1 MLQKRPT
8 YEELLKETMTHRLK
22 IIPERQR
29 RTQQGL
35 LIEDVDFDDFDLNN
49 YYKKALTID
58 EATQT
63 NEEKGTQTD
72 FIDEG
77 SSNTRKYMFDSD
89 IRDFKSTY
97 ENRRDKMTQTVRYLL
112 TEERGTQTEGTDEED
127 DDSYI
132 KNHWTFN
139 RDKKDKSTQ
148 TFKYKNKE
156 RNPTD
161 KDDNDDNDNSS
172 RLSDLAQN
180 ALGLGLYTAY
190 QGGRLALNGVRLGM
204 NLIDSFNERDST
216 SEEEREPTPRIIR
229 RGASRSRSASV
240 DVRQRSRSRDEEMP
254 SGSNDAIRLLR
265 RGASRSRSPTP
276 DKKNRKRK

>member
-112 TEERGTQTEGTDEED
+112 TDERGTQTEDTDEED

-139 RDKKDKSTQ
+139 RDKQDKSTQ
-148 TFKYKNKE
+148 TFKYKTKE
-156 RNPTD
+156 QNPTD
-161 KDDNDDNDNSS
+161 IDDTDDDNSS

-190 QGGRLALNGVRLGM
+190 QGGRLALNGVRLGR
-204 NLIDSFNERDST
+204 NIIDSFNERDST

-229 RGASRSRSASV
+229 RGASKV
-240 DVRQRSRSRDEEMP
+240 EVLQ
-254 SGSNDAIRLLR
+254 
-265 RGASRSRSPTP
+265 
-276 DKKNRKRK
+276 